1 MRFHEGLLTC
11 GYQWIGLLG
20 KIFTGNHG
28 FYHQIEVFRSHFSLK
43 PILWGYIHEYTKS
56 LKYQNNMVNNMVNH
70 LGIYWYIPII
80 DIPLWTKH
88 LGNIEMNGNP
98 TDWCGNMWEYT
109 KSKTKKS
116 LVLFLT
122 HEMTRIKSLSISAAS
137 QTLALLLG
145 EMWWT
150 ALWDHNWPYLA
161 SLGHKTWRTYG
172 VSVWKIV
179 YKWVGF
185 SWIFMDFRWF
195 SVMFVDFRWFSTSM
209 FTSLPVW
216 VTAGSSGGRFSR
228 SSAIPL
234 HDVSTK
240 DQRATTG
247 LPPAY
252 HEFFFQDI
260 T

>member
-1 MRFHEGLLTC
+1 M
-11 GYQWIGLLG
+11 WISMDWFVGE
-20 KIFTGNHG
+20 IFTGNHG

-161 SLGHKTWRTYG
+161 SLGHKTVENLW
-172 VSVWKIV
+172 
-179 YKWVGF
+179 GF
-185 SWIFMDFRWF
+185 RLENRLQMGWI
-195 SVMFVDFRWFSTSM
+195 FVDFHGFSLI
-209 FTSLPVW
+209 FVDFPHRCLQVYP
-216 VTAGSSGGRFSR
+216 F
-228 SSAIPL
+228 
-234 HDVSTK
+234 
-240 DQRATTG
+240 
-247 LPPAY
+247 
-252 HEFFFQDI
+252 E
-260 T
+260 

>member
-1 MRFHEGLLTC
+1 
-11 GYQWIGLLG
+11 
-20 KIFTGNHG
+20 
-28 FYHQIEVFRSHFSLK
+28 
-43 PILWGYIHEYTKS
+43 
-56 LKYQNNMVNNMVNH
+56 
-70 LGIYWYIPII
+70 
-80 DIPLWTKH
+80 
-88 LGNIEMNGNP
+88 MNGNP

-161 SLGHKTWRTYG
+161 SLGHKTVENLWGFRLENRLQMG
-172 VSVWKIV
+172 WIFVDFH
-179 YKWVGF
+179 GF
-185 SWIFMDFRWF
+185 SLIFGYVRWF
-195 SVMFVDFRWFSTSM
+195 SLIFHIDVYKFTRLSNCWIFWRPVFV
-209 FTSLPVW
+209 
-216 VTAGSSGGRFSR
+216 G

-240 DQRATTG
+240 DQRVSVQRATTG